1 MLIFLCVD
9 PWGDF
14 VSHYFSLFEA
24 AASLRLAFVFRFAL
38 LVAAAGRC
46 HAHWWGS
53 QFLGFG
59 FLHLHLD
66 GFDVQL
72 AFCGTCDGTEVH
84 VSLSRHDVSAAVAPS
99 TFTFAGL
106 LHQRLLFRRNEVFV
120 SLFLLLAQHLCLLHL
135 IKGKQELFKHQIS
148 FILQNSLLH
157 FKDTTQKK
165 KFTTNLDRFHF
176 LPLFYTFP
184 QKELSRG
191 QLLVH
196 LEGRSRS
203 RSNNTNVRIQRG
215 TMTSSITTTVWGKI

>member
-99 TFTFAGL
+99 IFTFAGL
-106 LHQRLLFRRNEVFV
+106 LHQRLLFRRDEVFV

-148 FILQNSLLH
+148 FILQKLLH

-165 KFTTNLDRFHF
+165 SSRQTLIASIFFLFFT
-176 LPLFYTFP
+176 
-184 QKELSRG
+184 LSRKKNSP
-191 QLLVH
+191 VA
-196 LEGRSRS
+196 
-203 RSNNTNVRIQRG
+203 
-215 TMTSSITTTVWGKI
+215 SSWST